1 MKIEICVGT
10 TCHLMG
16 SSSIIEA
23 LEDIEEKIKDKIEIK
38 YTTCFELCHGQMKP
52 PIIKI
57 DNKFYEDINPEKIKM
72 IVRNKIGND

>member
-16 SSSIIEA
+16 SSTIIEA
-23 LEDIEEKIKDKIEIK
+23 LEEMEKKYRDKVNVK

-52 PIIKI
+52 PIVKI
-57 DNKFYEDINPEKIKM
+57 DNKFYENINPEKIKS
-72 IVRNKIGND
+72 IVINKIGNE